1 MHYNSK
7 YLTIVQNCVLKYFP
21 LFNVFYLTYTTTSKK
36 HAEVKYENALHNNYN
51 FVDLLLPNEYPTWK
65 KENFANF
72 VMMSNFE
79 QTGSS
84 SFPLHHV
91 CHQNVAMYMTISS
104 SQKVSFQKVIAFT
117 VGLTYKTN
125 FQKNVTYSLNIYLRL
140 YLKCLWSVDK
150 NCQFCF

>member
-1 MHYNSK
+1 MCIEIFPTFKCILFDIHN
-7 YLTIVQNCVLKYFP
+7 YF
-21 LFNVFYLTYTTTSKK
+21 KK
-36 HAEVKYENALHNNYN
+36 HAQVKYENALHNNYN

-65 KENFANF
+65 RENFANF

-125 FQKNVTYSLNIYLRL
+125 FQKNVTYSLHIYLRL
-140 YLKCLWSVDK
+140 LEMPMKCR
-150 NCQFCF
+150 